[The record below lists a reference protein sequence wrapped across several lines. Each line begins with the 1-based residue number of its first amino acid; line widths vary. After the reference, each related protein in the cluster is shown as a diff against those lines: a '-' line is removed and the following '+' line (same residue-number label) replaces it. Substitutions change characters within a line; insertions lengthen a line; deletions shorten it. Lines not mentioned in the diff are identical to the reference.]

1 MRRSKLLNRL
11 TLSDLECSD
20 GAYNVGHLVTL
31 AHPWVSKG
39 EAEEILEIKNAL
51 IDALLEYINETI
63 D

>member
-1 MRRSKLLNRL
+1 MQRSKLLNRL